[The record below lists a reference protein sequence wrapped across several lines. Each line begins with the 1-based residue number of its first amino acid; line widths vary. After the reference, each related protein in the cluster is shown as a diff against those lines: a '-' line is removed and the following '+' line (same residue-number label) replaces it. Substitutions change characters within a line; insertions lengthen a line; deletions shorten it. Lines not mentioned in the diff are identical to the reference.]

1 MRDRLRYALL
11 TTSAISGVGIFV
23 AFTFVPEPGWGIP
36 HFFYVSIILAALAG
50 GPWIGA
56 AAAAIATAM
65 YTSGVVVNPAIPPSE
80 VLTTGTAVRFVTFMT
95 VGLVTGY
102 FATRN
107 RQLLA
112 ELELLAER
120 DALTGLPNTRAF
132 ERAIGARLGREE
144 PFALLVGGVDSSES
158 LPRGP
163 KDQADDA
170 MREIANRLLGSL
182 LPGDEVARIGDDTF
196 AVLTY
201 AASAADAGKSP
212 LDSRA
217 SSPTTVSLSHS
228 DGPLPPRTDP
238 MRSRCIERPTS
249 DSTPAASFTARQTS
263 SRSWSGASRAQ
274 AAARGRPAHGV
285 GPASHKI
292 TRSGV

>member
-201 AASAADAGKSP
+201 AASAADAGKIAAR
-212 LDSRA
+212 LQGVLAD
-217 SSPTTVSLSHS
+217 
-228 DGPLPPRTDP
+228 DGLFVTFGW
-238 MRSRCIERPTS
+238 
-249 DSTPAASFTARQTS
+249 AASPQDGSDALSLYRAADERLYAR
-263 SRSWSGASRAQ
+263 RVVYRQ
-274 AAARGRPAHGV
+274 ANVIPLVERG
-285 GPASHKI
+285 
-292 TRSGV
+292 